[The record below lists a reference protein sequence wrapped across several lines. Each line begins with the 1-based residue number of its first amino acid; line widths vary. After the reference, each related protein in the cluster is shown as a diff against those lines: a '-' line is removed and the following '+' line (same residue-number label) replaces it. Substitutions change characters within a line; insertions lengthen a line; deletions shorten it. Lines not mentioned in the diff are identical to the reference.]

1 MVRLKNVI
9 NWSSL
14 NCIFKCLCIVA
25 AFFLVGMWIHRYYLD
40 EDTSV
45 IENVSYFQS
54 KDDTF
59 PILSLCFKQSFT
71 DQMFSSLPYNVTG
84 ANYMKYLE
92 GEYFDE
98 NMLHVDY
105 DEVST
110 NISDFVLSYDL
121 DLMNGTL
128 LTNVRSEV
136 FFRYPYVTYNWIS
149 LGNVVK
155 CFGFEIT
162 NSNVKTMRIN
172 LNRDIFPAR
181 IRPSDGGFA
190 MLLHYSNQVTWSYRT
205 VRRIWPSHDKTSNF
219 KLGMILKGMTVY
231 VQRYK
236 YRLNNC
242 IWNWKQYDQITVQNH
257 INKINLFEMG
267 KFPANFLHL
276 LSSAKRHQIK
286 TKAF

>member
-1 MVRLKNVI
+1 
-9 NWSSL
+9 
-14 NCIFKCLCIVA
+14 
-25 AFFLVGMWIHRYYLD
+25 
-40 EDTSV
+40 
-45 IENVSYFQS
+45 
-54 KDDTF
+54 
-59 PILSLCFKQSFT
+59 
-71 DQMFSSLPYNVTG
+71 
-84 ANYMKYLE
+84 MKYLE

-128 LTNVRSEV
+128 LTNVRSKV

-172 LNRDIFPAR
+172 LIRDIFPAR

-205 VRRIWPSHDKTSNF
+205 VKRIWPSHDKTSNF

-242 IWNWKQYDQITVQNH
+242 IWNWKQYDQITIQNH
-257 INKINLFEMG
+257 INKMG
-267 KFPANFLHL
+267 CKVPYQGGNYNGTLCKNKTANKESRFRFSLQRNGVPPCR
-276 LSSAKRHQIK
+276 SIDKIEYENNEK
-286 TKAF
+286 TEIYLQTSFVRLAGAS